1 MPVLLRIF
9 AQIMCQRGKFD
20 ELLNY
25 KILDFFVVKLRGKIY
40 LSLEG
45 AFLRH

>member
-9 AQIMCQRGKFD
+9 AQIMCQRGKFGG
-20 ELLNY
+20 LLNY
-25 KILDFFVVKLRGKIY
+25 KILVFFVVKLRNKIY
-40 LSLEG
+40 PSLEG